1 MMPSRLRD
9 CPPRFLFGLAFVTVA
24 GVVLRL
30 WYQWGRPFVGDE
42 VGTIFWAKRD
52 FGFILTSVVEPWL
65 QMNAFV
71 AMTKGLAEASGWNP
85 WVMNLPTLVAGVALI
100 PLTAAVGV
108 RVASPMV
115 ALVAAAFAAGNP
127 YLLLWSVTM
136 RAYALLLV
144 GLLVALLGA
153 LDWTRFGR
161 WRDGVV
167 CAVGL
172 ALALLMHPNAL
183 YSAVAL
189 VPVVAVPWWRERRAP
204 TSLLVPLAAAAA
216 VVALFYRP
224 LLPGLQAYTG
234 RGAATPPTTMAWVP
248 WAAGEWFGW
257 GWLVLPS
264 LAALGLGL
272 RATVDAPR
280 LRALLWMIV
289 VPPVLASWAGLS
301 GFPWA
306 MARYL
311 VAIVPPLLVVMAAGV
326 VTLPR
331 AARPLAVVVILATW
345 VPQIAAMDREK
356 RRYPWPRAAAYI
368 AATTTPADVLVAA
381 DDALAHTA
389 LHTTASLPADGAAF
403 GTVTAFLASAPP
415 ARLVVVQAGEPIPTR
430 TRQRRFRHL
439 QVITYAGDARTDVAA
454 AALDDL
460 ERWLGDRIDPALTGP
475 YKLVLE
481 LRAALGRGDP
491 DGRWTRAY
499 YECRMRTEK
508 QRFLPPQYLGVAR

>member
-1 MMPSRLRD
+1 MGVSGLRQLS
-9 CPPRFLFGLAFVTVA
+9 PVERTVLALITVA
-24 GVVLRL
+24 GAGLRL

-42 VGTIFWAKRD
+42 VGTIIWAKRD
-52 FGFILTSVVEPWL
+52 YGFIFTSIVEPWL

-85 WVMNLPTLVAGVALI
+85 WVMNLPTLVAGVALV
-100 PLTAAVGV
+100 PLVAGV
-108 RVASPMV
+108 ALRVATPAV
-115 ALVAAAFAAGNP
+115 ALVAAALAAGNP

-144 GLLVALLGA
+144 GLLIALMGA
-153 LDWTRFGR
+153 LDWTRAGR

-167 CAVGL
+167 CAAGL
-172 ALALLMHPNAL
+172 ALALLMHPNAI

-204 TSLLVPLAAAAA
+204 TSLLVPLAAAAV
-216 VVALFYRP
+216 VVALFYWP
-224 LLPGLQAYTG
+224 LLPGLRAYSQ
-234 RGAATPPTTMAWVP
+234 RGAATPPTTMMWVP
-248 WAAGEWFGW
+248 WAFGEWFGS
-257 GWLVLPS
+257 GWLGLPS
-264 LAALGLGL
+264 LAVLALGL
-272 RATVDAPR
+272 RVPR
-280 LRALLWMIV
+280 LRPLFWMIV

-311 VAIVPPLLVVMAAGV
+311 VAIVPPLFVVMAAGV
-326 VTLPR
+326 ATLPR
-331 AARPLAVVVILATW
+331 PARLLAVVVLLATW

-368 AATTTPADVLVAA
+368 AATTTSADVLVAA
-381 DDALAHTA
+381 DDSNAHTA

-403 GTVTAFLASAPP
+403 GTVAAFLASTPP
-415 ARLVVVQAGEPIPTR
+415 ARLVVVQAGEPIPAR
-430 TRQRRFRHL
+430 TRQRRFRHI
-439 QVITYAGDARTDVAA
+439 QVLTYAGDARADVAA
-454 AALDDL
+454 RALDDL

-481 LRAALGRGDP
+481 LRTALGRGDP

-499 YECRMRTEK
+499 YECRMRTLK